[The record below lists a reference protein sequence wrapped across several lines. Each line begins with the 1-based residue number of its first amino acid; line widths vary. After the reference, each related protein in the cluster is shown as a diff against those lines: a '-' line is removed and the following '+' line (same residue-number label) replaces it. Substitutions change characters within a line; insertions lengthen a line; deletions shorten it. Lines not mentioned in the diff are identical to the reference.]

1 MHEKIHINIEKFYKI
16 KNQKINKPA
25 NKIIF
30 RFYASYFYFTKHI
43 WISQEILKD
52 KKNGPSDLDTYLN
65 FSSF

>member
-1 MHEKIHINIEKFYKI
+1 MHEKIHINTRILDKI

-25 NKIIF
+25 NKIIC

-43 WISQEILKD
+43 WISQEISKD
-52 KKNGPSDLDTYLN
+52 KKIADPVLNTYLK